1 MLIAVWLKK
10 RFTHRES
17 GPARPTQAVDRD
29 RLGVLWRLLRP
40 GRDALRVYPKRRRAG
55 LAAALQNGGAGAAL
69 AALGILLGLN
79 PSASAQVSTVSNKW
93 AVLIKYPCDSSPAID
108 SEGNIFF
115 GTWDGK
121 LWALKSDGSR
131 KWIFSTGHEIK
142 SAPALGGD
150 GTVYFGC
157 RDRKVYAV
165 GPDGKK
171 KWDFKTGAWVDSSPA
186 IGADGTIYVGSWDK
200 TFYAL
205 NPDGSK
211 KWQFPTA
218 GEIVS
223 SPAIGAAG
231 RIYFGS
237 HDRNFYAL
245 APDGA
250 KAWAF
255 ATGGPII
262 SSPAIDRD
270 GTVYF
275 TSVDGFFYALD
286 PDGQLKWR
294 LKTGGITESSPV
306 IGQDGMLYV
315 GVNQQLWALT
325 REPKKKWQYG
335 LGVAWWD
342 PVEVAPLALAD
353 GSVCFIS
360 HYGLLTN
367 LDADGKWKWHYYM
380 YGNGTVSPA
389 VAPSGSIYTAGQ
401 YPTNGICFQALRTD
415 APLAQSPWPK
425 FRGNPENTGRAAPA
439 ELQSVR

>member
-10 RFTHRES
+10 HFTHRES
-17 GPARPTQAVDRD
+17 GADRTGHGD
-29 RLGVLWRLLRP
+29 
-40 GRDALRVYPKRRRAG
+40 YPKRRRATLAATLQDGAAG
-55 LAAALQNGGAGAAL
+55 LAVLGMVMALC
-69 AALGILLGLN
+69 

-142 SAPALGGD
+142 SSPALGAD

-157 RDRKVYAV
+157 RDRNVYAV
-165 GPDGKK
+165 DPDGKK
-171 KWDFKTGAWVDSSPA
+171 KWVFKTGAWVDSSPA

-245 APDGA
+245 SPDGT

-255 ATGGPII
+255 LTGGPII

-270 GTVYF
+270 GTIYF
-275 TSVDGFFYALD
+275 TSVDGFFYALN

-306 IGQDGMLYV
+306 IGEGGTLYV
-315 GVNQQLWALT
+315 GVNDWLWAVT
-325 REPKKKWQYG
+325 PKGEKKWRQFCA
-335 LGVAWWD
+335 L
-342 PVEVAPLALAD
+342 PVEATCLALAD
-353 GSVCFIS
+353 ASICCVS
-360 HYGLLTN
+360 RYGLLAN
-367 LDADGKWKWHYYM
+367 LDSDHRQKWTYYAG
-380 YGNGTVSPA
+380 YGTISPA
-389 VAPSGSIYTAGQ
+389 VGNDGTIYMVGHVVGTGNEFYAIQGD
-401 YPTNGICFQALRTD
+401 T
-415 APLAQSPWPK
+415 PLATTPWPK
-425 FRGNPENTGRAAPA
+425 FRCNARNTGNRA
-439 ELQSVR
+439 EFVNQRGR